1 MTNLLATQV
10 LNGITMGLIF
20 ALVALGL
27 TVVLGLMRVLNFA
40 HGSLYMLGGYI
51 TYVVY
56 SSFGT
61 FWLGLAAAAAVSAI
75 VGYLLFLVI
84 VRPLTKHDPVA
95 ALLAL
100 VGVSMI
106 FQQAARTV
114 FGAEPKLL
122 PIPFGVVQI
131 DFLGLNFEYPIYF
144 LLATLISASL
154 LAALT
159 VMFRK
164 SDIGIRCLASIQDR
178 DIAASMGVN
187 VTLISSLMFT
197 VGTAVAGL
205 AGGLA
210 GPIFSIYPNMGI
222 EVIGILFVIAIVGG
236 MGSIAGTA
244 LASLMIALTK
254 SVSSMFFSGNVSDI
268 LAFSLL
274 LVILLIRPRGLMG
287 IRAVMD

>member
-1 MTNLLATQV
+1 MMELLATQV

-27 TVVLGLMRVLNFA
+27 TVVLGLMGVLNFA
-40 HGSLYMLGGYI
+40 HGAFYMLGGYM
-51 TYVVY
+51 TYVVF
-56 SSFGT
+56 SAIGE
-61 FWLGLAAAAAVSAI
+61 FWLGLLVAAAVCGV
-75 VGYLLFLVI
+75 VGFLLFVVI
-84 VRPLTKHDPVA
+84 VRPLTKHEPVA

-106 FQQAARTV
+106 FQQAARTI

-122 PIPFGVVQI
+122 PIPFGTVDIQAFGL
-131 DFLGLNFEYPIYF
+131 DFAYPIYF
-144 LLATLISASL
+144 LVAMVLSAL
-154 LAALT
+154 VLGAMAL
-159 VMFRK
+159 MFRHT
-164 SDIGIRCLASIQDR
+164 DVGIRCLASIQDR
-178 DIAASMGVN
+178 DIASAMGVN

-197 VGTAVAGL
+197 AGMAVAGL

-210 GPIFSIYPNMGI
+210 GPIFSVYPNMGI
-222 EVIGILFVIAIVGG
+222 ELIGILFVIAIVGG
-236 MGSIAGTA
+236 MGSIAGTV

-254 SVSSMFFSGNVSDI
+254 SVSSIFVSGNISDI

-287 IRAVMD
+287 IASVMD

>member
-1 MTNLLATQV
+1 MTNVLATQV
-10 LNGITMGLIF
+10 LNGVTMGLVF

-27 TVVLGLMRVLNFA
+27 TVVLGLMGVLNFA
-40 HGSLYMLGGYI
+40 HGSLYMLGGYM
-51 TYVVY
+51 TYVV
-56 SSFGT
+56 FAATGK
-61 FWLGLAAAAAVSAI
+61 FWLGLVVAAAACAV
-75 VGYLLFLVI
+75 VGFLLFVVI
-84 VRPLTKHDPVA
+84 VRPLTKHDAVA

-106 FQQAARTV
+106 FQQAARTI

-122 PIPFGVVQI
+122 PIPFGVVQVTFGGL
-131 DFLGLNFEYPIYF
+131 DFSYPVYF
-144 LLATLISASL
+144 LVATAGAAVVLAG
-154 LAALT
+154 LAL
-159 VMFRK
+159 MFRFT
-164 SDIGIRCLASIQDR
+164 DVGIRCLASIQDR
-178 DIAASMGVN
+178 DIAAAMGVN

-197 VGTAVAGL
+197 IGMAVAGL

-236 MGSIAGTA
+236 MGSIAGTV

-254 SVSSMFFSGNVSDI
+254 SISSMFFSGNVSDI

-274 LVILLIRPRGLMG
+274 LVILLVRPRGLMG
-287 IRAVMD
+287 VKSVMD